1 MSQQRVRRN
10 GSPTPPPTPVPGA
23 APGSRLQPMRATVPF
38 QLKQHGSPTR
48 GCNNN
53 NGAAQRTPPRT
64 GSPTRAGGGDG
75 LESPPTVT
83 SNRGSPTVSTQTGAS
98 PTRGHHHHH
107 SHHHHLHHHH
117 HHHNNNQHPHQH
129 GVGSPASSPPV
140 ITSPADPSIAG
151 IPPASSSSSPSPV
164 GLSSVG
170 RPGWQQRAS
179 PERKS
184 PSSPKGDKTQPPSL
198 SPSSLIRRTS
208 SLDTLAA
215 PYLSGHWPRDN
226 QVQAAPCMKDQST
239 QTESAW
245 AEEYA
250 EKKKGSHKRSASWG
264 SNEQLKEIA
273 KLRQQLQR
281 SKHSSRHHREKDR
294 QSPFH
299 GNHSAINQS
308 SMSKN
313 VLTPVTIPITKS
325 SGSRFRNSVEGLNQ
339 EIEIITKEN
348 GEKEE
353 QLLRVG
359 YTTIHLEAYILVVSQ
374 HGDCSGLLDVNGNTS
389 IGFLHL
395 LPKPQDIP
403 DGHRAPPP
411 LALRSVDTQTPGGVD
426 RRSNNSSRPQSV
438 SPAAFITISNECNEE
453 SPCPVD
459 DNIADPRDKENG
471 NHSPLPK
478 YATSPKPNNSYMFK
492 REPPE
497 GCERVKVVEESTPK
511 PLHEIPPFYCPDKN
525 KVNFIPKSGSAF
537 CLVSILKPLLPNQEI
552 TFKGSNHT
560 LTVPSGIPSSLIQN
574 FSMTSIS
581 GNLEQERNSR
591 GTNTFAPP
599 LSLLH
604 PSGQIDEEED

>member
-1 MSQQRVRRN
+1 MSQQRVRRS
-10 GSPTPPPTPVPGA
+10 GSPPPPLNPVNGA
-23 APGSRLQPMRATVPF
+23 AGAPGSRLQPMRATVPF
-38 QLKQHGSPTR
+38 QLKPHGSPTR
-48 GCNNN
+48 SGNNNN
-53 NGAAQRTPPRT
+53 NGASQRTSSRST
-64 GSPTRAGGGDG
+64 SPTRGSN
-75 LESPPTVT
+75 ESPPAL
-83 SNRGSPTVSTQTGAS
+83 SSSRGSPTVSTQTGAS

-107 SHHHHLHHHH
+107 HHHHHHSHHHH
-117 HHHNNNQHPHQH
+117 HHHHHHSQQQ
-129 GVGSPASSPPV
+129 GSPTS
-140 ITSPADPSIAG
+140 TSPGAEPSIPGA
-151 IPPASSSSSPSPV
+151 PSSSSSPSPV
-164 GLSSVG
+164 ALTTVG
-170 RPGWQQRAS
+170 RTGWQQRGS

-184 PSSPKGDKTQPPSL
+184 PSSPKGNYAEQQQPPPPST

-215 PYLSGHWPRDN
+215 PYLSGQWPREQG
-226 QVQAAPCMKDQST
+226 QVAPCMRDKST
-239 QTESAW
+239 QTETAW
-245 AEEYA
+245 AEEY
-250 EKKKGSHKRSASWG
+250 EKKKSSHKRSASWG

-299 GNHSAINQS
+299 GNHTAINQS

-313 VLTPVTIPITKS
+313 VLTPMTIPITKS

-339 EIEIITKEN
+339 EIEIIIKET
-348 GEKEE
+348 GEKED
-353 QLLRVG
+353 QLM
-359 YTTIHLEAYILVVSQ
+359 
-374 HGDCSGLLDVNGNTS
+374 HGEWSGLPDVNGNIS
-389 IGFLHL
+389 VGFLHL

-411 LALRSVDTQTPGGVD
+411 LALRSIDTQTPGVND
-426 RRSNNSSRPQSV
+426 RGSNNSSRAQSI
-438 SPAAFITISNECNEE
+438 SPASFITISNEFCEE
-453 SPCPVD
+453 SPCAVD
-459 DNIADPRDKENG
+459 DTHTDPRDKENG

-497 GCERVKVVEESTPK
+497 GCERVKVFEESSPK

-552 TFKGSNHT
+552 TFKSSGHT
-560 LTVPSGIPSSLIQN
+560 LTVPSSIPQSLVQN
-574 FSMTSIS
+574 FSMASLS
-581 GNLEQERNSR
+581 ASLEQDRNTR
-591 GTNTFAPP
+591 GTNTFCSPM
-599 LSLLH
+599 SLLH

>member
-10 GSPTPPPTPVPGA
+10 GSPTPPPTPVSTGA
-23 APGSRLQPMRATVPF
+23 GGAPGSRLQPMRATVPF

-48 GCNNN
+48 GSSNNN
-53 NGAAQRTPPRT
+53 NGTGQRTPST
-64 GSPTRAGGGDG
+64 SGSPTRAGGGNG
-75 LESPPTVT
+75 LESPPAVT

-107 SHHHHLHHHH
+107 HHSHHHHHLHHHH
-117 HHHNNNQHPHQH
+117 HHNNQQ
-129 GVGSPASSPPV
+129 GVVSPASSPPV
-140 ITSPADPSIAG
+140 LTSPADPSIAA
-151 IPPASSSSSPSPV
+151 ASSSSSPSPV
-164 GLSSVG
+164 ALSSIG

-198 SPSSLIRRTS
+198 SPSSLIRRTP

-215 PYLSGHWPRDN
+215 PYLSGQWPRDN
-226 QVQAAPCMKDQST
+226 QVQTAPCMKDQST

-325 SGSRFRNSVEGLNQ
+325 SGSRFRNSMEGLNQ

-353 QLLRVG
+353 QLL
-359 YTTIHLEAYILVVSQ
+359 
-374 HGDCSGLLDVNGNTS
+374 
-389 IGFLHL
+389 
-395 LPKPQDIP
+395 PQDIP

-411 LALRSVDTQTPGGVD
+411 LALRSIDTQTPGGVEHG
-426 RRSNNSSRPQSV
+426 SNNSSRAQSM
-438 SPAAFITISNECNEE
+438 SPGTFITISNECNEE
-453 SPCPVD
+453 SPCLVD

-497 GCERVKVVEESTPK
+497 GCERVKVFEESVPK

-552 TFKGSNHT
+552 TFKGPNHS

-574 FSMTSIS
+574 LSMTSIS

-591 GTNTFAPP
+591 GTNTLAPP

>member
-10 GSPTPPPTPVPGA
+10 GSPTPPPTPGSTVPSG

-53 NGAAQRTPPRT
+53 NGAAQRTPSRT
-64 GSPTRAGGGDG
+64 GSPTRAGGNG
-75 LESPPTVT
+75 LESPPAVT

-107 SHHHHLHHHH
+107 HHHHSHHHHHHLHHHH
-117 HHHNNNQHPHQH
+117 HHHNNNQHQQ
-129 GVGSPASSPPV
+129 GVVSPASSPPV
-140 ITSPADPSIAG
+140 LTSPADPSITG
-151 IPPASSSSSPSPV
+151 VPPASSSSSPSPV
-164 GLSSVG
+164 ALSSVG

-226 QVQAAPCMKDQST
+226 QVQTAPCMKDQST

-353 QLLRVG
+353 QLL
-359 YTTIHLEAYILVVSQ
+359 
-374 HGDCSGLLDVNGNTS
+374 
-389 IGFLHL
+389 
-395 LPKPQDIP
+395 PQDIP

-411 LALRSVDTQTPGGVD
+411 LALRSIDTQTPGGVD
-426 RRSNNSSRPQSV
+426 RGSNNSSRSQSV
-438 SPAAFITISNECNEE
+438 SPASFITISNECNEE
-453 SPCPVD
+453 SPCPAD

-497 GCERVKVVEESTPK
+497 GCERVKVFEEGAPK

-552 TFKGSNHT
+552 TFKGSTHS
-560 LTVPSGIPSSLIQN
+560 LTVPSGIPSSLVQN
-574 FSMTSIS
+574 LSMTSIS
-581 GNLEQERNSR
+581 GNIEQERNSR
-591 GTNTFAPP
+591 GTNTLAPP